1 MGFTAY
7 DDNSVPV
14 GATIEDSDSTGNIE
28 GLNKEEHGVRWIQ
41 LFYTTTDVK
50 VSRTSLR
57 VDFNTF
63 ISNVG
68 GSLGLFIGFS
78 VLGVFYFI
86 YDVISSEFN

>member
-7 DDNSVPV
+7 DKNSVPV

-28 GLNKEEHGVRWIQ
+28 RLNKKEHGVRYIN

-78 VLGVFYFI
+78 DLGVFYFI
-86 YDVISSEFN
+86 YDAISSKYN